1 MQKLAWQKNT
11 PVIGLAPMDGWTD
24 SPFRQICKEHGADLV
39 FSEMI
44 PAPGIIH
51 WHVKRRGER
60 PFASTG
66 NKFENI
72 LYFSELERP
81 FVMQIFGKKPDE
93 MAEACRILNGENRD
107 NRENGGI
114 YNIGRPDEININFG
128 CPAKS
133 AVSSGHGVA
142 LMDNPDLAAEIV
154 RRCVESVET
163 QRIASLPIT
172 IKMRTG
178 WQSADEAVP
187 FAQKM
192 EQAGASAIYIHGR
205 TFKQKYS
212 GLADWDKIYEVAKS
226 VKIPVVGNGD
236 ITSENVKSQMSKVK
250 SNGLAGVLIGR
261 AARGNPWIFEKTLSN
276 MTTWSNLTNWTNKTQ
291 TILKHANLM
300 YQLKGE
306 HGIIEFRKHLLHY
319 LTGFPQASKIRQQ
332 AVKVTSI
339 EDVKQTLNNIRILDP
354 RSKSG
359 MTE

>member
-1 MQKLAWQKNT
+1 
-11 PVIGLAPMDGWTD
+11 
-24 SPFRQICKEHGADLV
+24 
-39 FSEMI
+39 
-44 PAPGIIH
+44 
-51 WHVKRRGER
+51 
-60 PFASTG
+60 
-66 NKFENI
+66 
-72 LYFSELERP
+72 
-81 FVMQIFGKKPDE
+81 
-93 MAEACRILNGENRD
+93 
-107 NRENGGI
+107 
-114 YNIGRPDEININFG
+114 
-128 CPAKS
+128 
-133 AVSSGHGVA
+133 
-142 LMDNPDLAAEIV
+142 
-154 RRCVESVET
+154 
-163 QRIASLPIT
+163 
-172 IKMRTG
+172 
-178 WQSADEAVP
+178 
-187 FAQKM
+187 M
-192 EQAGASAIYIHGR
+192 EQAGASTIYIHGR

-359 MTE
+359 MAE